1 MKTLYSLIFIFA
13 LSMANASPSVNSL
26 ESYLS
31 IKELPAKTICIKHPL
46 AADPVK
52 FFSTGTSF
60 HFEIF
65 KAGTKSDLLSIIDKL
80 KKVEGVENCL
90 PGNVNGDYFS
100 VELTLKSVKDKA
112 WFMNAFKAAGL
123 DHIKINNSEP
133 TPLEKL

>member
-1 MKTLYSLIFIFA
+1 MKTLYSIIFVFA
-13 LSMANASPSVNSL
+13 LGLANATTLVGPNNSIIV
-26 ESYLS
+26 

-46 AADPVK
+46 ASDPVK

-60 HFEIF
+60 HFEVF
-65 KAGTKSDLLSIIDKL
+65 KPGTKADLMSIIDKL

-90 PGNVNGDYFS
+90 PGNVNGDYYS
-100 VELTLKSVKDKA
+100 VELTLKSAKDKA
-112 WFMNAFKAAGL
+112 WFINAFKAAGL